1 MKQPDCLPFSIRM
14 SVVALAMA
22 LLLAMSARG
31 DWLWDSASKT
41 LADGNWVLK
50 ATLANGTELSIT
62 GMNSAV
68 SPATLDLRAPVKDAA
83 ETAYQIVSVNGFEN
97 VAGLVNLQLPDTLRT
112 IGKAAFRN
120 CTGLQSVSPLLPPS
134 LVAFGGRAFAN
145 CTSLQ
150 GAVVFPANT
159 IAIDASWDG
168 SANGFFNGS
177 KIASVDMS
185 AATFTTIT
193 DASFNNCV
201 NLEWANHAKEAL
213 REP

>member
-1 MKQPDCLPFSIRM
+1 MNLRIARLVDTVHHVNIKTTDPVRHR
-14 SVVALAMA
+14 AL
-22 LLLAMSARG
+22 
-31 DWLWDSASKT
+31 
-41 LADGNWVLK
+41 
-50 ATLANGTELSIT
+50 T
-62 GMNSAV
+62 GR
-68 SPATLDLRAPVKDAA
+68 PLDL
-83 ETAYQIVSVNGFEN
+83 IH
-97 VAGLVNLQLPDTLRT
+97 
-112 IGKAAFRN
+112 
-120 CTGLQSVSPLLPPS
+120 
-134 LVAFGGRAFAN
+134 AN

-159 IAIDASWDG
+159 IAIDTSWDG

-185 AATFTTIT
+185 AASFTTIT